1 MLKPPRWLAKGTGRR
16 RFLWRASAVLMAL
29 LLSACVSRSPVK
41 PAGVALDTV
50 EAGDGQ
56 PQWWYLR
63 FRLAREDAQ
72 EVNSY
77 LDMLIA
83 DRILAPLIVAERDE
97 IVLWRFHRRWPN
109 DATGHQFSLI
119 VYTSVPV
126 AQRLAD
132 NIGRSAVLSQLRD
145 DGHLVQF
152 RIDQPA
158 EEVRFDID
166 ATSDRAW
173 PLPIQREWPHF
184 IMGAS
189 HMWLALVQGAARDYP
204 DMALYEKYQAVESD
218 VDTLWFKH
226 GNHAFFHHL
235 SGLFGYR
242 PIRVIRRDIMT
253 F

>member
-1 MLKPPRWLAKGTGRR
+1 MSKPPRWPRNSTAQRP
-16 RFLWRASAVLMAL
+16 FFWRASVLLIAL
-29 LLSACVSRSPVK
+29 LVGACAVQAPVK
-41 PAGVALDTV
+41 PHGVALDTV
-50 EAGDGQ
+50 EAGEPQ

-63 FRLAREDAQ
+63 FRLAREDER

-97 IVLWRFHRRWPN
+97 IALWRFHRRWPD

-119 VYTSVPV
+119 VFASVPV

-132 NIGRSAVLSQLRD
+132 DIAHSATLAQLRD
-145 DGHLVQF
+145 EGHLVEF

-158 EEVRFDID
+158 DEVRFDID
-166 ATSDRAW
+166 ATSDRSW

-189 HMWLALVQGAARDYP
+189 RMWLGLVQEAAGRHP
-204 DMALYEKYQAVESD
+204 DLALNERYQVVESD
-218 VDTLWFKH
+218 IDALWFTH